1 MPGELLVNVAGL
13 TQEVT
18 ESRALLLL
26 PFLMAFSQAL
36 FALFELSCVAPECAR
51 TFQLDDK

>member
-36 FALFELSCVAPECAR
+36 FALFELFCVAP
-51 TFQLDDK
+51 

>member
-1 MPGELLVNVAGL
+1 MWLVRRRRELNPAP
-13 TQEVT
+13 E
-18 ESRALLLL
+18 LLLL

>member
-13 TQEVT
+13 TQEVMT
-18 ESRALLLL
+18 PSLLEL

-36 FALFELSCVAPECAR
+36 FALFELFCVAP
-51 TFQLDDK
+51 